1 MKNKYI
7 ELLCDSQVD
16 KMQLLRHMFSN
27 NNYDELNKIADRAPS
42 TFTGLLSLSF
52 LRRNSYQSLHG
63 RGFLLSKPYEE
74 YVGILAFIFSRNKKI
89 INQYLLF
96 REEYDTA
103 FCWGNM
109 TKQRLIWSQ

>member
-1 MKNKYI
+1 MSTIMKNKYI

-74 YVGILAFIFSRNKKI
+74 YVGILAFIFSRNKKLS
-89 INQYLLF
+89 INISYLEKNMIQLF
-96 REEYDTA
+96 VGE
-103 FCWGNM
+103 
-109 TKQRLIWSQ
+109 I

>member
-52 LRRNSYQSLHG
+52 CVEIVIN
-63 RGFLLSKPYEE
+63 PYMEE
-74 YVGILAFIFSRNKKI
+74 DFF
-89 INQYLLF
+89 
-96 REEYDTA
+96 
-103 FCWGNM
+103 
-109 TKQRLIWSQ
+109 